1 MPKPKGRSNR
11 AGPRNAARRRR
22 ALVVGGNGRM
32 GRLFARWLNGRRFH
46 VLVADPAGA
55 PAGCGKGRLDDAAD
69 ADVVVVAAS
78 LSRAPEA
85 LSGVVARSPKGL
97 VFDIASVKTPLAGVL
112 EDAVRRGLA
121 VASVHPMF
129 GPDVASFRGH
139 DLIVCDCGNAAAA
152 RRARAL
158 FAGSGVR
165 VATMPLAEHD
175 PWVARTM
182 GLTHALALGVAAALA
197 VLEVDVRKLDG
208 RASTSFRRLVEL
220 VEPILDQEAELTR
233 TIQTGN
239 PHSEEALLQFERE
252 MTAVRKLL
260 LHEPPERLDAVLVGL
275 RRALR
280 RRR

>member
-1 MPKPKGRSNR
+1 
-11 AGPRNAARRRR
+11 
-22 ALVVGGNGRM
+22 V
-32 GRLFARWLNGRRFH
+32 
-46 VLVADPAGA
+46 PAGFA
-55 PAGCGKGRLDDAAD
+55 KGSLDAAAD

-78 LSRAPEA
+78 LSRAAEA
-85 LSGVVARSPKGL
+85 LAEVVARHPKGL
-97 VFDIASVKTPLAGVL
+97 VFDIASVKTPLVPAL
-112 EDAVRRGLA
+112 AEAVKRGLA
-121 VASVHPMF
+121 ITSVHPMF

-158 FAGSGVR
+158 FAGSGIK
-165 VATMPLAEHD
+165 VATMPLSAHD

-197 VLEVDVRKLDG
+197 VHEVGTRRLDG

-220 VEPILDQEAELTR
+220 VDPILDQEAELTR

-239 PHSEEALLQFERE
+239 PHSEDVLLQLERE

-260 LHEPPERLDAVLVGL
+260 FHEPPERLDAALAGL
-275 RRALR
+275 RKALR

>member
-1 MPKPKGRSNR
+1 
-11 AGPRNAARRRR
+11 
-22 ALVVGGNGRM
+22 M
-32 GRLFARWLNGRRFH
+32 GRLFARWLKGRRFH

-55 PAGCGKGRLDDAAD
+55 PAGFARGSLDDAAG

-78 LSRAPEA
+78 LSRAA
-85 LSGVVARSPKGL
+85 DVLSEVVARSPRGL
-97 VFDIASVKTPLAGVL
+97 VFDIASVKTPLVPAL
-112 EDAVRRGLA
+112 EEAVRSGHA

-158 FAGSGVR
+158 FAGSGVK
-165 VATMPLAEHD
+165 VASMPLAEHD
-175 PWVARTM
+175 RWVARTM

-197 VLEVDVRKLDG
+197 VLEIEVKKLDG

-220 VEPILDQEAELTR
+220 VEPILAQETELTR

-239 PHSEEALLQFERE
+239 PHSEEALLQLERE

-260 LHEPPERLDAVLVGL
+260 FHEPPERLDAALAGL
-275 RRALR
+275 RKALR
-280 RRR
+280 LRR